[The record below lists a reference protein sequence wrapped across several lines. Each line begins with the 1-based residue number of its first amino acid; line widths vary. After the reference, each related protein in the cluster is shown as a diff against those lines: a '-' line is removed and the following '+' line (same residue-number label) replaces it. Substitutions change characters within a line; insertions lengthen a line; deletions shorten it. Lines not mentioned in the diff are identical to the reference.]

1 MDFNQAYEK
10 IRTLENRIEALES
23 ENLELRKDVRVKIGY
38 NIKLRNEVNDLEKS
52 ILKKIE
58 VQANH
63 TGNKGLFIR
72 LGWLLF
78 GFKSKP
84 FINQYR

>member
-10 IRTLENRIEALES
+10 IRKLEDQIASLET
-23 ENLELRKDVRVKIGY
+23 ERFKLLDDVQTKINY
-38 NIKLRNEVNDLEKS
+38 NIKLRNEVNDLEKT

-63 TGNKGLFIR
+63 TGNKGFFMR
-72 LGWLLF
+72 LGWLFF
-78 GFKSKP
+78 GFNGSR
-84 FINQYR
+84 FINKYR

>member
-10 IRTLENRIEALES
+10 IRKLEDRIETLEV
-23 ENLELRKDVRVKIGY
+23 ENLELREDVQTKIAY
-38 NIKLRNEVNDLEKS
+38 NIKLRNEVSDLEKS

-58 VQANH
+58 IRANH
-63 TGNKGLFIR
+63 TGNKGFFMR
-72 LGWLLF
+72 LGWLLW